1 MVLLGSDVR
10 LGTELC
16 RDRQQTHPEKSA
28 EELQCVFSSPA
39 RPGKASSVCGASR
52 SHCNTVI

>member
-1 MVLLGSDVR
+1 MILLGSDVR

-16 RDRQQTHPEKSA
+16 RDRHQTHPEKSA

-39 RPGKASSVCGASR
+39 RPGKASSLCGASP
-52 SHCNTVI
+52 SHYDSI